1 MGKAMDGIMGCSQY
15 FEGEP
20 DTGWE
25 LVGMEDNGTH
35 YIRYYVDKEGK
46 YWHASQKKKGR
57 APRGKLMLWEDRH
70 GRAVAKRVY
79 PKRNTKRKQ

>member
-46 YWHASQKKKGR
+46 Y
-57 APRGKLMLWEDRH
+57 
-70 GRAVAKRVY
+70 
-79 PKRNTKRKQ
+79 